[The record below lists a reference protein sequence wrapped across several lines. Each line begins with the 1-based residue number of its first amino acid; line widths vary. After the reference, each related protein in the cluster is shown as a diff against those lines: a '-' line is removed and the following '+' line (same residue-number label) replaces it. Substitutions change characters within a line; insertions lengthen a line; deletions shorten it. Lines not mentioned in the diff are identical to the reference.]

1 MTMPDPSR
9 LRPSDATVRPSG
21 WMTVLI
27 CTTADRSWSSASV
40 SAPLAAGTASA
51 ATRKSRSHPRSRME
65 PTRGALRMVLL
76 RRHAQRRRRP
86 QDRGLAE
93 QMLGRDLQR
102 PAEAF
107 RQEQAL
113 HPAAEGHRHEALD
126 HHGAKP
132 LAQRLGDRRPA
143 AFPPAEADIFA
154 IAALDQLPADRHFA
168 GRRSDDPLGADRE
181 DRK

>member
-40 SAPLAAGTASA
+40 SAPLAAGTASGA
-51 ATRKSRSHPRSRME
+51 VRKSPSHPR
-65 PTRGALRMVLL
+65 TRIAPNRGTLRMALL

-86 QDRGLAE
+86 PDRGLAE

-102 PAEAF
+102 PAEAL

-113 HPAAEGHRHEALD
+113 HPTAEGHRHEALD

-143 AFPPAEADIFA
+143 AFPPAEAALFA
-154 IAALDQLPADRHFA
+154 LAALDQLPADRYPA
-168 GRRSDDPLGADRE
+168 RRG
-181 DRK
+181 